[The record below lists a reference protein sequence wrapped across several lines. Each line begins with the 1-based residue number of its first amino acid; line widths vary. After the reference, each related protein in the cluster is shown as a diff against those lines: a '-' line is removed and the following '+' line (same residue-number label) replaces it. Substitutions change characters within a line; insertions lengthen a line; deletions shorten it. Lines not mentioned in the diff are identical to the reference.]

1 MLRNIKKIHFNLEKY
16 NNFLFFSVKEK
27 KLFIKGFF
35 GKIHLKIPHTTVLK
49 IKNNVLIM
57 YFYDR
62 NLYILKT
69 FNNLIIFSINNILL
83 NYYKNIFIKGIGY
96 KFILKE
102 NNLEVYNGNFLPE
115 RFHIPKSITVL
126 NKNSL
131 NSLNLLSN
139 DYTLLNNFIKNI
151 QKVAMP
157 NKYKEIGIFIKNS
170 SVLK

>member
-1 MLRNIKKIHFNLEKY
+1 MLRNIKKISFNLEKH

-35 GKIHLKIPHTTVLK
+35 GKIYLKIPHTTILE
-49 IKNNVLIM
+49 IKNNILIM
-57 YFYDR
+57 YFYDK
-62 NLYILKT
+62 NLHVLKT
-69 FNNLIIFSINNILL
+69 FNNTIVFSINNILL

-96 KFILKE
+96 KFRLKDDS
-102 NNLEVYNGNFLPE
+102 LEIYNGNSLPE
-115 RFHIPKSITVL
+115 HFYIPKSITVL
-126 NKNSL
+126 NKNSV

-157 NKYKEIGIFIKNS
+157 NKYKEIGIFIKDS
-170 SVLK
+170 LVIK